1 MLTIETAS
9 FIKRILVTIIIMAGA
24 TISCALLSLLS
35 APLSGF
41 LLVLQLALI
50 IVALMF
56 DRICG
61 LLAAVIGALSFNF
74 LFTEPHYSL
83 VMDEAE
89 DISNLAIFVITSLLA
104 SQLAQIY
111 RKQQMALRR
120 AQLQNSLLMS
130 VSHDLRTPLATIMG
144 SLDTLKH
151 FGTKLPSPEHS
162 ELVEGALSESRRL
175 HHYIENLLQASRLYH
190 DGKAQQR
197 DMVDADALIDTVIS
211 QFQTNR
217 LTVSSS
223 LKKMKTVQCFAP
235 VLEQALY
242 NIIDNAL
249 RYSPES
255 QTVEIALENNSEH
268 VKISVRDYG
277 KNVPSQRIQERFEPF
292 VTSRNK
298 DSGEG
303 GLGLGLT
310 VARAII
316 EAHQGTIVMT
326 SANPGCVVKITL
338 PSSVKEAV

>member
-1 MLTIETAS
+1 
-9 FIKRILVTIIIMAGA
+9 MAGA
-24 TISCALLSLLS
+24 TAICALLSLIS

-56 DRICG
+56 DRLCG
-61 LLAAVIGALSFNF
+61 LLAAMIGALSFNF
-74 LFTEPHYSL
+74 LFTEPRYSL
-83 VMDEAE
+83 VMNQAE

-111 RKQQMALRR
+111 RRQQIALRR
-120 AQLQNSLLMS
+120 AQLQNNLLMS
-130 VSHDLRTPLATIMG
+130 VSHDLRTPLSTIIG

-151 FGTKLPSPEHS
+151 FGQKLPSPEHS

-190 DGKAQQR
+190 NGKAQQQ
-197 DMVDADALIDTVIS
+197 DMVDVVALMDTVAS
-211 QFQTNR
+211 QFQTHR
-217 LTVSSS
+217 LSVSSS
-223 LKKMKTVQCFAP
+223 LKKIKTIQCFAP

-249 RYSPES
+249 RYSPASE
-255 QTVEIALENNSEH
+255 TVEITLEDDSGH
-268 VKISVRDYG
+268 VKVSVRDFG
-277 KNVPSQRIQERFEPF
+277 NHPSATPIQERFEPF

-316 EAHQGTIVMT
+316 EAHQGTIAMT
-326 SANPGCVVKITL
+326 SANPGCIVNITL
-338 PSSVKEAV
+338 PASVKDAV